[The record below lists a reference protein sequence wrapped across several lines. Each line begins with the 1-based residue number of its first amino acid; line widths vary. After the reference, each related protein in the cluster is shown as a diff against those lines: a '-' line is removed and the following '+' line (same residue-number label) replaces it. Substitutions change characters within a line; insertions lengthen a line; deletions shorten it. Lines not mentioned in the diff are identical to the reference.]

1 MGVDTDD
8 FSLHVEERTA
18 GVTGV
23 DGNVGL
29 DERNELFVRKVT
41 AFSGNNPRGD
51 RIVQPEG
58 GADSGHPFSDLDVIG
73 FSQFYDGEVFAFNLD
88 DGNIGFRIRTDDF
101 SFKFTFIS
109 EVHGD
114 FIGAVDDVIVCENDA
129 VRIDDEAG
137 TLAAAFGCHTRA
149 VEIPEGERKT
159 ETAEHFKLL
168 VRHAVLR
175 SEALCFFNRRN
186 TDDGFTVVLD

>member
-1 MGVDTDD
+1 M
-8 FSLHVEERTA
+8 
-18 GVTGV
+18 
-23 DGNVGL
+23 
-29 DERNELFVRKVT
+29 
-41 AFSGNNPRGD
+41 
-51 RIVQPEG
+51 
-58 GADSGHPFSDLDVIG
+58 
-73 FSQFYDGEVFAFNLD
+73 
-88 DGNIGFRIRTDDF
+88 
-101 SFKFTFIS
+101 
-109 EVHGD
+109 HGD